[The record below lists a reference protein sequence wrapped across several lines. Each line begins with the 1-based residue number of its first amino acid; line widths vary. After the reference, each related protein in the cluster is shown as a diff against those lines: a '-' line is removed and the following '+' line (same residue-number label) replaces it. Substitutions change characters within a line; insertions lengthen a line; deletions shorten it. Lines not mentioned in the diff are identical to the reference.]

1 MPYIYPVL
9 YNLCALAVSRDKHRR
24 KTATLSLTMTSM
36 AALAVRVC
44 PLPDGCVGCVS
55 VCGVCVSMCGSVCVY
70 KCILYS
76 AVAVRFAGAS
86 LCA

>member
-36 AALAVRVC
+36 AALAVRVW
-44 PLPDGCVGCVS
+44 PLPDGCVGGMG
-55 VCGVCVSMCGSVCVY
+55 VCGVCECVCVY
-70 KCILYS
+70 VWQC
-76 AVAVRFAGAS
+76 
-86 LCA
+86 LCV